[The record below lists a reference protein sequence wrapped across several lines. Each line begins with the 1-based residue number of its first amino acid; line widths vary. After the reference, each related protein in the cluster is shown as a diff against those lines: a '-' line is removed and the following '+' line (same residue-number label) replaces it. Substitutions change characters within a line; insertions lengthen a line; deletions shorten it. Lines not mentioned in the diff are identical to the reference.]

1 MSGAIPMPLS
11 DDEVAQALDIA
22 RQLVYAGVPV
32 FVAPPAPGTKV
43 GFRLPEGWEYTLP
56 HPSAINAWRPG
67 WALCAIGG
75 HACDFLDLDPRNG
88 GVESSEQLWKAGRW
102 PNSYGTAYTP
112 SGGTHYLIQPLGVGK
127 GEIVPG
133 VDLQGGRADG
143 GGRGFVFIAPTV
155 RASKVDGIARPYRW
169 AAEALPDLERLK
181 SWRGEQSGAGLAALL
196 PERKSKPK
204 NTQLPQDDF
213 APEETHT
220 TIAADRCIAGKGQEV
235 TESARRGWGQQFRDT
250 LNRSAYTL
258 GAYVGSGYMTEQQ
271 ATDHLCA
278 AIQLAGYLP
287 DDNDLRW
294 IAQGIADGAK
304 YPIKVVRPQTPFART
319 AEASGEPHRVL
330 VDGDT
335 FLSEVPEDEP
345 ALWGDKDACLW
356 APGESLML
364 VGPPGVG
371 KSTLAHLLVF
381 GALGLL
387 PDALS
392 FPVTSGR
399 SVLYLAMD
407 RPRQIARAMRRL
419 RTEEAR
425 VALKE
430 HLTVHKGPLPVRLA
444 DDADWILRQAQE
456 VGAGIVVVDSIKDLL
471 PDLSD
476 ESSASLYNRARQLC
490 LAQGIEWLELHHN
503 RKASAGNEEPKSLD
517 DVYGSRWLTAGA
529 GSVLSLWG
537 QSGDAVVRLSQIK
550 TPSGELFPRWVTI
563 DKETGAMATQQGP
576 RLSVV
581 VEQTG
586 RTGITAKEAATFI
599 YDVKSP
605 SRSQKETARQKLDR
619 LVRDGVAFKGGDEA
633 ETRYYAVASA
643 RGQASADGPYAAG
656 QSVAQNISDNPYV

>member
-11 DDEVAQALDIA
+11 DGEVAQALDIA

-43 GFRLPEGWEYTLP
+43 GFRLPDGWEHTLP

-127 GEIVPG
+127 GEVVPG

-155 RASKVDGIARPYRW
+155 RSSKVDGIARPYRW
-169 AAEALPDLERLK
+169 AAEALPDLDRLK
-181 SWRGEQSGAGLAALL
+181 TLRGEQSGAGLAALL

-287 DDNDLRW
+287 DGNDLRW

-304 YPIKVVRPQTPFART
+304 YPIKVIRPQTPFART
-319 AEASGEPHRVL
+319 AEASGDFGARLIDAADLDELPDPEPL
-330 VDGDT
+330 IKGWLYQDT
-335 FLSEVPEDEP
+335 T
-345 ALWGDKDACLW
+345 AR
-356 APGESLML
+356 L
-364 VGPPGVG
+364 VGQPGSF
-371 KSTLAHLLVF
+371 KSFVALDMACCV
-381 GALGLL
+381 ALGL
-387 PDALS
+387 DWH
-392 FPVTSGR
+392 GR
-399 SVLYLAMD
+399 
-407 RPRQIARAMRRL
+407 P
-419 RTEEAR
+419 
-425 VALKE
+425 
-430 HLTVHKGPLPVRLA
+430 
-444 DDADWILRQAQE
+444 
-456 VGAGIVVVDSIKDLL
+456 
-471 PDLSD
+471 
-476 ESSASLYNRARQLC
+476 
-490 LAQGIEWLELHHN
+490 
-503 RKASAGNEEPKSLD
+503 
-517 DVYGSRWLTAGA
+517 
-529 GSVLSLWG
+529 
-537 QSGDAVVRLSQIK
+537 
-550 TPSGELFPRWVTI
+550 
-563 DKETGAMATQQGP
+563 
-576 RLSVV
+576 
-581 VEQTG
+581 VEQTPVLYVVGEGLADYKRRVKAWCTHNDVEQAELRGKLLLTRGAVQIGGEEWSGLAQWVTDNKAGLVVIDTQARASVGYEENSSTDQGVLIRHCDALRELTGGVMLLVHHTGHANGDAAERG
-586 RTGITAKEAATFI
+586 RGSSAWRAAVDTELLLSKSGDRTAVLRNDRQKMAASGQEVAVSMVETADTLAVQI
-599 YDVKSP
+599 GDETPLSP
-605 SRSQKETARQKLDR
+605 RSQWIVDQVKAGVRFSSANEILGALRTAGHTARNDTKAQLFEEYHAA
-619 LVRDGVAFKGGDEA
+619 VRQATA
-633 ETRYYAVASA
+633 ESYDPMAPAS
-643 RGQASADGPYAAG
+643 DAG
-656 QSVAQNISDNPYV
+656 DNPYL